1 MSAVS
6 ETSKPAPVVVGA
18 LVLAV
23 GASVVVVVDARWVA
37 AGGSEVSGSVELSEQ
52 PIRAVAATSTA
63 MSGANLE
70 RILAPFPPISTNND
84 TYVHTPV
91 KRLLDRFQERSHTRP

>member
-6 ETSKPAPVVVGA
+6 VTSEPVPVVVGA

-23 GASVVVVVDARWVA
+23 GASVVVVVDAGWGT

-52 PIRAVAATSTA
+52 PITAVAATSTA

-84 TYVHTPV
+84 TYGHTPV
-91 KRLLDRFQERSHTRP
+91 TRLLDSLQERSHTHP